1 MDFEQTVRHNATYWS
16 EDGEGTAGYLLSEE
30 QFAAILAAHHKA
42 LEQAEQAARVDELE
56 RLGGYRPN
64 GIADDQMLMGIDINE
79 RLAQL
84 TESNNCPRCQ
94 GTGKNSDASV
104 LGYPGKPCYYCGG
117 TGIRPNMSAVQ
128 PSAESKSNDRRAE

>member
-1 MDFEQTVRHNATYWS
+1 MDFEQQQEVTKIL
-16 EDGEGTAGYLLSEE
+16 EDYRNNPSNSNKYRFEL
-30 QFAAILAAHHKA
+30 FAYIDKA

-84 TESNNCPRCQ
+84 TES
-94 GTGKNSDASV
+94 
-104 LGYPGKPCYYCGG
+104 
-117 TGIRPNMSAVQ
+117 
-128 PSAESKSNDRRAE
+128 KSSHE